1 MPRAVRFKYPA
12 KPLVAKVVLTSV
24 RWTAELLCCA
34 LCVTRAQDTTAA
46 KPARHRLQGRVYGNL
61 TVYELGTEPHHDWRG
76 GDPHGASGSQRPPSA
91 PNLIDLM
98 PAAAKSTWLHPRTD
112 RLIAARPASAS
123 VTQQSIVR

>member
-46 KPARHRLQGRVYGNL
+46 KPARHGLQGRVYGNL
-61 TVYELGTEPHHDWRG
+61 TVYSSALNITMT
-76 GDPHGASGSQRPPSA
+76 GATVIRTVPAVLSGHRP
-91 PNLIDLM
+91 
-98 PAAAKSTWLHPRTD
+98 R
-112 RLIAARPASAS
+112 
-123 VTQQSIVR
+123 QS